1 MPDWLPPVAGG
12 FVGLLAGGVLW
23 LMEAPPEESLRD
35 PSSAGSA
42 LEALAIFPGL
52 LPFVG
57 LLFGIPAFLV
67 NRRVEGWQNRAS
79 RLGLGI
85 CVVLTVVVTIASRVP
100 LR

>member
-1 MPDWLPPVAGG
+1 
-12 FVGLLAGGVLW
+12 LAGGVLW
-23 LMEAPPEESLRD
+23 LIDAPPARPRQYAS
-35 PSSAGSA
+35 PAGTILA
-42 LEALAIFPGL
+42 ALAIFPGL

-67 NRRVEGWQNRAS
+67 NRRVEGWPNKAS

-85 CVVLTVVVTIASRVP
+85 CVVLTVVVTVASQVP